1 MKNKY
6 KKGAFI
12 ITLVLLLIT
21 LPLTIIGI
29 IFKNNGRAENPNKE
43 FYYDNHLYF
52 YNSDEELLAKYECM
66 FKNCGYAIETNLD
79 NDYGINY
86 YKTEDKIIDGI
97 IDNKY
102 AFISDYKDEQ
112 KSVTLYD
119 LEKNDIYASYKSVK
133 NYGIGIMDNYY
144 IVQSITGTY
153 GVIKID
159 NGKVE
164 NVLPF
169 VYEYIALQN
178 DIDLEQNKIVAD
190 TFIVKKDN
198 KWNLVDKNEAELTN
212 GSFYPITAFDTET
225 YIMKNE
231 NYKIYNYN
239 GIAKMAGDYKYLN
252 YISRY
257 IEVKDSSNNYYI
269 LNKDNM
275 TLASKIYPTSDD
287 SIISTKI
294 NSEDKLEIIIDN
306 ESKEIIEIS

>member
-29 IFKNNGRAENPNKE
+29 IFKNNGSAENPNKE

-178 DIDLEQNKIVAD
+178 DIDLEQNKILAD
-190 TFIVKKDN
+190 TFIVKMNN
-198 KWNLVDKNEAELTN
+198 KWYLIDKNQAEFIN
-212 GSFYPITAFDTET
+212 GIEQPIIAFDSSS
-225 YIMKNE
+225 YIVKSE
-231 NYKIYNYN
+231 NYGIYNYDSSN
-239 GIAKMAGDYKYLN
+239 KLFGSYKYLN
-252 YISRY
+252 YISKY
-257 IEVKDSSNNYYI
+257 IEVKDMNN
-269 LNKDNM
+269 N
-275 TLASKIYPTSDD
+275 
-287 SIISTKI
+287 
-294 NSEDKLEIIIDN
+294 
-306 ESKEIIEIS
+306 